1 MNDQPMGDSA
11 QEPMTEVPERL
22 LFECQG
28 KFWDPVTLW
37 RKLANH
43 PKIDVWQEMSRI
55 HTPLDADDAME
66 GFVNLVSAGRD
77 AFSMPEVN
85 PETGQGYTETEVFF
99 ACRDFMV
106 WVADLKKKLPLLPTR
121 WRHGVRSEPLEGHS
135 DDQSSGASASTD
147 SGCSSDKQSQS

>member
-11 QEPMTEVPERL
+11 QEPMMEVPERL

-28 KFWDPVTLW
+28 KFWDPVLLW

-43 PKIDVWQEMSRI
+43 PRIDVWQEMSRI
-55 HTPLDADDAME
+55 HTPLDPDDAME
-66 GFVNLVSAGRD
+66 GFANLVTAGRD

-85 PETGQGYTETEVFF
+85 PETGLGYTETEVFF
-99 ACRDFMV
+99 ACRDYMV

-121 WRHGVRSEPLEGHS
+121 WRRGVHS
-135 DDQSSGASASTD
+135 DSSAAPSADPNSGASSSTG
-147 SGCSSDKQSQS
+147 SESSSDKQSQS